1 MSNFTLNFAG
11 TLFQTHVC
19 GLSTILKHTVELFT
33 HGQIVNCSHLGGPKV
48 DIYNF
53 YRYIYKSG
61 SWWRP
66 KQAQSQKTSGIWKTP
81 QAPPCIPR
89 LPCPATLPF
98 SLSPPLSLPKLPMFF
113 LITAHVPLA
122 VGSTPWYFP
131 IERHL

>member
-98 SLSPPLSLPKLPMFF
+98 SLSPPLALSTKITNVFLDNCTRSPCSRFHALVLP
-113 LITAHVPLA
+113 H
-122 VGSTPWYFP
+122 
-131 IERHL
+131 